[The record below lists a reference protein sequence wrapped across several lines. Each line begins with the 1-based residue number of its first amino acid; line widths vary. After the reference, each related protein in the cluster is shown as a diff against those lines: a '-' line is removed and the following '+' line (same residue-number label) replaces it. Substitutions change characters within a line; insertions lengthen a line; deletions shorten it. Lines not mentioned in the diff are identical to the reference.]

1 MYRKK
6 RSVWVRLWLSR
17 MQPLTI
23 GDTLLNELRIEK
35 HSECESIAKIFGR
48 VGECKIEYSAI
59 KHYIFC

>member
-17 MQPLTI
+17 MLPLRI

-35 HSECESIAKIFGR
+35 HSDAK
-48 VGECKIEYSAI
+48 A
-59 KHYIFC
+59 